1 MVLREGVKRK
11 MKKIISL
18 VLMLVLFAGVASAE
32 DASFESLILDVIKK
46 NPQVIKETLEKY
58 EKQAAEK
65 SKEDEFTKLLS
76 DRVEVNIGD
85 SPIKGNK
92 KAEIT
97 IVGFSDFQCPFCK
110 RGDDTIKE
118 IQKKYGDKVRYV
130 FKHFPLAFHPN
141 AEPASK
147 ACWAAGKQGKMYEFH
162 DKLFENQ
169 PKLGEELYLQIAK
182 DLKLNVD
189 KFNKDRN
196 SEEATKAIKSDM
208 EDGQKIGVQ
217 GTPGFIV
224 NGVKVLGAYP
234 VDYFEKVISAL
245 EAAKK

>member
-1 MVLREGVKRK
+1 

-97 IVGFSDFQCPFCK
+97 IIAFSDFQCPFCK

-118 IQKKYGDKVRYV
+118 IQKKYGDRVRYV

-169 PKLGEELYLQIAK
+169 PKLGE
-182 DLKLNVD
+182 
-189 KFNKDRN
+189 
-196 SEEATKAIKSDM
+196 
-208 EDGQKIGVQ
+208 
-217 GTPGFIV
+217 
-224 NGVKVLGAYP
+224 
-234 VDYFEKVISAL
+234 VIY
-245 EAAKK
+245 

>member
-1 MVLREGVKRK
+1 

-85 SPIKGNK
+85 SPFKGK
-92 KAEIT
+92 KNAEIT

-141 AEPASK
+141 AEPASR

-169 PKLGEELYLQIAK
+169 PKLGEELYVQIAK

-208 EDGQKIGVQ
+208 EDGQKIGIQ